1 MIGHRAF
8 SLEDYFALLR
18 RRWWWILIPA
28 ILGPIAGY
36 QLARYMPP
44 EYKSKTLVAIE
55 APEVPSDFVTPAV
68 PEYLMM
74 ERFGDM
80 EEDILSNE
88 RLNRLVDQF
97 RAQGGTPAGPLKKAI
112 VLTPSFSSLDT
123 GAMKRPVGFTIACTF
138 HTAQAAQS
146 ICSDVASVFMEED
159 LRSQERTA
167 QETTDFLTAQ
177 LADAK
182 KNLDEQD
189 GNLAAFKR
197 QYMNDLPDEVQTN
210 LNLLNSAT
218 IQLEGV
224 TEALTR
230 AQSDKE
236 YNESLLAQQLAA
248 WQDQQHGA
256 VGPVPLRV
264 QIGKLQGE
272 LTDLEA
278 EYSPNYPDVV
288 DLKNQIAYLTK
299 KAQAEEAEA
308 RTNPKPAQ
316 KVVDNALAEP
326 PFIQQ
331 LRNELRLNTEAI
343 REEKAQQRR
352 LQQQIA
358 EYQSRVQLSPAVEE
372 QYSEITRNHQT
383 ALDEYNSLL
392 KRLETSRMA
401 GALERR
407 QYSQR
412 FSIIEPATFPT
423 APVTSYPLLFSAAGF
438 AGGLALGLGVVLL
451 IEFRDKSIRNEDD
464 IDSCVQ
470 LLTLATLPL
479 VNRPRRRLQAVNAK
493 KARALLGTA
502 SHNGTEDS
510 LAKNETVVLEP
521 PPYPDSSLGAR
532 VRDSGGGSIP
542 YGTPEINRFLQ
553 NYAKRH
559 EWKPDTNTILLFDGL
574 DSAFGTEEL
583 RTLRTQLELLR
594 RQQRVHSILITSP
607 MPMEGKTFTA
617 LNLSLA
623 IACQSNRRLLLID
636 ADMRVPQLHR
646 ALGAPLTP
654 GLSEYLSGN
663 ADELSIIQRGAQSN
677 LFFIPAGKP
686 AANPSDLIGNG
697 RLKLLVRRM
706 APAFDWIIFD
716 SPPAVPVS
724 DAQLLA
730 EVCDGVVV
738 IFRSGATPFDLA
750 QRACAQFGEKQLL
763 GVVLN
768 RVKPAN
774 LYNSYYRKVSVY
786 HSEKSSG

>member
-8 SLEDYFALLR
+8 TIEDYFALLR

-28 ILGPIAGY
+28 ILGPIVGY
-36 QLARYMPP
+36 ELARYMPP
-44 EYKSKTLVAIE
+44 EYESKTLVAIE
-55 APEVPSDFVTPAV
+55 APQVPSDFVMPAV
-68 PEYLMM
+68 PDYLMM

-80 EEDILSNE
+80 QEEILSSS
-88 RLNRLVDQF
+88 RLNRLLAQF
-97 RAQGGTPAGPLKKAI
+97 RPEGGTPVGSLKKAI
-112 VLTPSFSSLDT
+112 VLSPTYSSLDA
-123 GAMKRPVGFTIACTF
+123 GDAKRPVGFYITCTF

-146 ICSDVASVFMEED
+146 VCSDVASIFMEED
-159 LRSQERTA
+159 LRSQEQSA
-167 QETTDFLTAQ
+167 QETSDFLAAQ

-182 KNLDEQD
+182 KKLDEQD
-189 GNLAAFKR
+189 SNLAAFKR
-197 QYMNDLPDEVQTN
+197 QYMNDLPDQVQTN

-230 AQSDKE
+230 AQSDQE
-236 YNESLLAQQLAA
+236 YNESLLAQQLGA

-256 VGPVPLRV
+256 GGPEPLRV
-264 QIGKLQGE
+264 QIGNLKTE
-272 LTDLEA
+272 LTNLEA
-278 EYSPNYPDVV
+278 KYSDTYPDVV

-299 KAQAEEAEA
+299 KAEAEEAEDRA
-308 RTNPKPAQ
+308 HPKPVQ
-316 KVVDNALAEP
+316 KVADNPLTEP

-331 LRNELRLNTEAI
+331 LRNELRLNAEGI
-343 REEKAQQRR
+343 REDKAQEKR
-352 LQQQIA
+352 LQEQIA

-383 ALDEYNSLL
+383 ALDGYNDIL
-392 KRLETSRMA
+392 KRLETSKMA
-401 GALERR
+401 GALQQR
-407 QYSQR
+407 QDSQR
-412 FSIIEPATFPT
+412 LNIIEPATLPRV
-423 APVTSYPLLFSAAGF
+423 PISSYPLLFSAGGF
-438 AGGLALGLGVVLL
+438 AGGLVLGLGIVLL
-451 IEFRDKSIRNEDD
+451 IEFRDKSIWNEDD

-470 LLTLATLPL
+470 LLTLAALPL
-479 VNRPRRRLQAVNAK
+479 VDHPKQGLRAAVK
-493 KARALLGTA
+493 KPLALLEKA
-502 SHNGTEDS
+502 SPNGREDGVV
-510 LAKNETVVLEP
+510 KNATVVVEP
-521 PPYPDSSLGAR
+521 PPHPEANLGAR
-532 VRDSGGGSIP
+532 VRDTVGGGIP

-559 EWKPDTNTILLFDGL
+559 DWKPDSKSILLFDGL
-574 DSAFGTEEL
+574 DSAYGTEEL

-594 RQQRVHSILITSP
+594 RQQRVHSLLITSP
-607 MPMEGKTFTA
+607 LPMEGKTFTA

-663 ADELSIIQRGAQSN
+663 VDELSIIQRGAQNN

-730 EVCDGVVV
+730 DACDGVVV

-750 QRACAQFGEKQLL
+750 RRACAQFGEKQLL

-768 RVKPAN
+768 RVKASGT
-774 LYNSYYRKVSVY
+774 YNSYYRKVAVY
-786 HSEKSSG
+786 KKVSG